1 MIEAAKQGNLDI
13 IEYLIERGGAI
24 VKLRHEDVQ
33 PDYAAII
40 REMEKG
46 KLLEYLIQTAEINL
60 NLPPLKIPNKVI
72 L

>member
-1 MIEAAKQGNLDI
+1 V
-13 IEYLIERGGAI
+13 R
-24 VKLRHEDVQ
+24 

-60 NLPPLKIPNKVI
+60 NLPPLKIPNKVKF
-72 L
+72 